1 MTVQFSNTLTTIN
14 KQMLKKY
21 HLQSTAVIGKQSM
34 WHFCFKCFLTQVL
47 FHSLCS
53 APSLNVEINM
63 LGEVLFAR
71 DGHRPRSCS
80 ISFRVNEPMRG
91 EDSTPSSEVRAE
103 QQRCDLQIT
112 GCRFGHGGGP
122 RPLPCPLPG
131 GTEALRPVP
140 SQGQEGR
147 AARGG
152 ARHGHATHS

>member
-1 MTVQFSNTLTTIN
+1 
-14 KQMLKKY
+14 
-21 HLQSTAVIGKQSM
+21 M

-103 QQRCDLQIT
+103 QQSCDLQIT
-112 GCRFGHGGGP
+112 DCRFGHGEGP

-140 SQGQEGR
+140 FHSQEGR